1 MATKTDKQP
10 TEKQSTGTATTVEA
24 IASDARSQEVEYP
37 EGCPTLLPVLRLSRA
52 RRSDY
57 LDAMSELR
65 RWQMAAAGQD
75 GEFKP
80 SDEEAPPEI
89 RLTEARDM
97 MRILAAIEDV
107 LAAVAVDPD
116 RLRRWALDAEDAVL
130 VQAFNAYIARTQPGE
145 ASSSAS

>member
-1 MATKTDKQP
+1 MATK
-10 TEKQSTGTATTVEA
+10 TEKQSTETTTTVEA
-24 IASDARSQEVEYP
+24 LAEDARVDKVEYP
-37 EGCPTLLPVLRLSRA
+37 EGCPPLLPVLRLSRA

-65 RWQMAAAGQD
+65 RWQVAASGHD
-75 GEFKP
+75 GKFEP
-80 SDEEAPPEI
+80 SNEDAPPEI

-107 LAAVAVDPD
+107 LAAVAADPD
-116 RLRRWALDAEDAVL
+116 RLRRWALDAEDALL